1 MNHRQ
6 LCCTAS
12 SVYNICI
19 SAFND
24 LPPTIR
30 VFSWGE
36 GDDGKLGHCSRL
48 SCDKPRLIE
57 ALKSKRVRDIA
68 CGSSHSA
75 AITSSGELYTWGCG
89 EYGRLGHGDNVT
101 QLRPKQVSEDT
112 FSVRENFISCFLL
125 YYFVNI
131 PTLFLRCQA
140 SSQLVDIISDVGQVE
155 ETNGGLEVPLGMR
168 VLGVAPALARVR

>member
-1 MNHRQ
+1 M
-6 LCCTAS
+6 
-12 SVYNICI
+12 
-19 SAFND
+19 
-24 LPPTIR
+24 PTIR

-101 QLRPKQVSEDT
+101 QLRPKQVRGEGYVFHAGKFYFL
-112 FSVRENFISCFLL
+112 FSSVVILSRSQR
-125 YYFVNI
+125 YF
-131 PTLFLRCQA
+131 
-140 SSQLVDIISDVGQVE
+140 
-155 ETNGGLEVPLGMR
+155 
-168 VLGVAPALARVR
+168 